1 MNEFDRYYQ
10 ERRDKLFHESP
21 YQRHFSDK
29 TALTF
34 RQKKVLAEGEL
45 EENTVKNPC
54 KYWYHG
60 KDCRLCDPERV
71 DPIVLELQIKALERK
86 LVASKHDRYCIVR

>member
-1 MNEFDRYYQ
+1 MEYERLDRD
-10 ERRDKLFHESP
+10 RRDRLFHENP

-34 RQKKVLAEGEL
+34 RQKKKLEEGE
-45 EENTVKNPC
+45 EAENLVKNPC
-54 KYWYHG
+54 KYWWHG
-60 KDCRLCDPERV
+60 QDCRLCDPDRV

-86 LVASKHDRYCIVR
+86 YIAAKRDR